1 MELLLWIGS
10 FAAGSLFW
18 AWILFWG
25 GAERLE
31 GSMLSG
37 FLLWIRAP
45 EWPAEGIKLF
55 AWGSWICQ
63 TIGFV
68 IALIL

>member
-1 MELLLWIGS
+1 M
-10 FAAGSLFW
+10 
-18 AWILFWG
+18 G
-25 GAERLE
+25 GGDERLE

-68 IALIL
+68 IALVL